1 MTTLVEGL
9 RRRSRHI
16 DTIGS
21 PGRVCV
27 FGGSK
32 QADEG
37 EIADAAVE
45 LGRLLALEGIGLV
58 YGGEEGDL
66 TGSVARA
73 AAENGGMV
81 TAVVQQSSTYPR
93 NSGHF
98 ADEVVVV
105 PGFQARKRAMFD
117 RADVLIALPG
127 GVGAIEELSEVI
139 ALHKDEPGSKPLLI
153 ANFGRCWSPLFD
165 LFMYLRC
172 SGYICGEGLEK
183 CLLIERPQAVLSTLH
198 TLLAPRADMQVEA
211 RMAAFA

>member
-1 MTTLVEGL
+1 MTIRVKGL
-9 RRRSRHI
+9 GRDSRYI
-16 DTIGS
+16 DAIRS

-37 EIADAAVE
+37 EVADSAAE
-45 LGRLLALEGIGLV
+45 FGRLLALEGIGLV
-58 YGGEEGDL
+58 YGGEEDDL

-73 AAENGGMV
+73 AAENGGLV
-81 TAVVQQSSTYPR
+81 TAVVQQPSAYPR

-105 PGFQARKRAMFD
+105 PGLQARKRTMFD
-117 RADVLIALPG
+117 LADVLIALPG

-139 ALHKDEPGSKPLLI
+139 ALHKDELGRKPLLI

-183 CLLIERPQAVLSTLH
+183 CLLIERPQALLSTLR
-198 TLLAPRADMQVEA
+198 TLLVPRAEMRIDVPIP
-211 RMAAFA
+211 AFA